1 MSLDAPIVSA
11 LRAIASGV
19 TPAHDMGATVASA
32 MDAIATAACTDSH
45 STKLSDTFTV
55 HALRICPADDG
66 GRIYWE
72 DPHSSSSTPHTANAA
87 PALDMLLRRETHGR
101 AIDGPVEWTSVP
113 QTSGGSSFVPRR
125 VATSH
130 YLSESDVACDG
141 AWPHVFRVH
150 HYCLS
155 PMRDDA
161 DVRLHPR
168 PAPRAKAIDATAA
181 GGGDSS
187 CLHEL
192 FVEVPALCRVPP
204 FGDEAPRRLER
215 LLDEVYA
222 NRSGYVASAQHD
234 FPDPIPP
241 GDAKPD
247 DAARMVRDGGG
258 GEDAASAV
266 ASFLQRRRALT
277 YGELAPEGILQLV
290 DVFDEL
296 ARKRPLHGG
305 ARTTAATAAGFGAG
319 DTVVDVGS
327 GVGKVVVAMAM
338 LTGARAV
345 GIELNAE
352 RALIADGALDDAV
365 ARGLLSADEA
375 SRVQLRR
382 GDATRDAVLPSGTTF
397 VYMSNLCFSAADNA
411 RLRATLQHL
420 PQLRCVAALKE
431 LDGGRPLPPA
441 GAAGAAGGAA
451 AAAERDGVGGDGEQG
466 GAAAASCRLDY
477 VRQLRVRMTWDD
489 HSRLHIYC
497 CNEAAFRELDALG
510 DAPEPNDDDLEWAH
524 AAAAEAAEAA
534 SM

>member
-19 TPAHDMGATVASA
+19 TPAHDMGRRSQRDGCCT
-32 MDAIATAACTDSH
+32 TAACTDNH
-45 STKLSDTFTV
+45 STKLSAFTV

-66 GRIYWE
+66 GCTGRTA
-72 DPHSSSSTPHTANAA
+72 SSSSTPHTANAA

-113 QTSGGSSFVPRR
+113 QTSGGSSFVPRGR
-125 VATSH
+125 GNLH

-204 FGDEAPRRLER
+204 FGDEAPRPLG

-241 GDAKPD
+241 GDAQP
-247 DAARMVRDGGG
+247 DAARMV
-258 GEDAASAV
+258 E
-266 ASFLQRRRALT
+266 
-277 YGELAPEGILQLV
+277 
-290 DVFDEL
+290 
-296 ARKRPLHGG
+296 
-305 ARTTAATAAGFGAG
+305 
-319 DTVVDVGS
+319 
-327 GVGKVVVAMAM
+327 M
-338 LTGARAV
+338 
-345 GIELNAE
+345 
-352 RALIADGALDDAV
+352 
-365 ARGLLSADEA
+365 
-375 SRVQLRR
+375 
-382 GDATRDAVLPSGTTF
+382 
-397 VYMSNLCFSAADNA
+397 
-411 RLRATLQHL
+411 
-420 PQLRCVAALKE
+420 
-431 LDGGRPLPPA
+431 
-441 GAAGAAGGAA
+441 AA
-451 AAAERDGVGGDGEQG
+451 AAAAGRRVRRGVVS
-466 GAAAASCRLDY
+466 AAARTD
-477 VRQLRVRMTWDD
+477 VRR
-489 HSRLHIYC
+489 
-497 CNEAAFRELDALG
+497 AGA
-510 DAPEPNDDDLEWAH
+510 
-524 AAAAEAAEAA
+524 
-534 SM
+534 